1 MTWRREIRE
10 SQNRPVQQELFCKG
24 KERNAGSGCR
34 RREAKEKNPG
44 GEGDADAGE
53 ENKGV
58 GSEAQDGNWLREGH

>member
-10 SQNRPVQQELFCKG
+10 NQNKAVQQELFCKG
-24 KERNAGSGCR
+24 KERTVGSGYR
-34 RREAKEKNPG
+34 RSEAEKNPG
-44 GEGDADAGE
+44 GGGDADAGE